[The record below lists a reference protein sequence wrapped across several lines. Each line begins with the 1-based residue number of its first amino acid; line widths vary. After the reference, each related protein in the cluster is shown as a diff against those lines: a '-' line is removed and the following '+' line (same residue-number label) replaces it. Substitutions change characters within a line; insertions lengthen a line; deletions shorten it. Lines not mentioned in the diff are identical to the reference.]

1 MALPSSPILVANTMY
16 ATRSRIVAKP
26 ILQSYTGATGTATTD
41 VVAIAGHTLVAGD
54 RVEFTSGT
62 GFTGLTAGTDY
73 FVRDVVAATSFKV
86 AATVDGVAV
95 DITADGTAGVF
106 KKKVIFEASKLDDE
120 SGAPT
125 FEPLKMLDDAG
136 VYRKIRTDKTA
147 EEEKWTFVFPEVVRL
162 LELFSGAMQG
172 SVDAVIQLWIPDAKD
187 AAGVCKLKSE
197 EFTGTYYRS
206 GNVSFGDGKHTIP
219 TISVDSTKL
228 GPVIWSKNASTT

>member
-1 MALPSSPILVANTMY
+1 MALPSSPILSANTVY

-26 ILQSYTGATGTATTD
+26 VLQSYTGATGTATTD
-41 VVAIAGHTLVAGD
+41 VVAITNHTLASGD

-73 FVRDVVAATSFKV
+73 FVRDVIALTSFKV
-86 AATVDGVAV
+86 AATLGGAAI

-125 FEPLKMLDDAG
+125 FEPLKVLDDAG

-162 LELFSGAMQG
+162 LELFNGSMQG
-172 SVDAVIQLWIPDAKD
+172 SVDAVMQLWIPDAKD
-187 AAGVCKLKSE
+187 ATGYCRLKSE

-228 GPVIWSKNASTT
+228 GPVLWTANASTT